1 MIRIRADLHIH
12 SCLSPCASLELSP
25 SRIVELAVRH
35 GIKLI
40 ALTDHH
46 SSLNCP
52 TIARICAGIDNIRCL
67 YGMEI
72 TTQEEAHVLAL
83 FDDTDAALEFGKAV
97 FAALPVV
104 KYDPDRQGD
113 QVVVDENEI
122 ITGGVENYIGG
133 DLATSYSLETLI
145 PEIHSAGGL
154 AIPSHIDRPYFSIM
168 SQIGYLP
175 EYDYDA
181 IEVTKR
187 YYNSSD
193 KPDVLRKYPL
203 ITNSDAHAPEMIGT
217 NFHELEF
224 DCAVKE
230 IGIDALRAAFQR
242 RVVRT

>member
-25 SRIVELAVRH
+25 SRIVELAVRN

-46 SSLNCP
+46 SALNCP
-52 TIARICAGIDNIRCL
+52 TIKCICDGIDDIRCL

-72 TTQEEAHVLAL
+72 TTQEEVHVLAL
-83 FDDTDAALEFGKAV
+83 FDNTDTALDFGKAIY
-97 FAALPVV
+97 AALPVL
-104 KYDPDRQGD
+104 KYDPDKQGD

-122 ITGGVENYIGG
+122 IIGGVENYIGG
-133 DLATSYSLETLI
+133 DLATSFSLEALI

-154 AIPSHIDRPYFSIM
+154 AVPSHIDRPYFSIM
-168 SQIGYLP
+168 SQIGYMP
-175 EYDYDA
+175 EYDYNA

-187 YYNSSD
+187 YFNSAD
-193 KPDVLRKYPL
+193 KPDVLNKYPL

-224 DCAVKE
+224 DCALKD
-230 IGIDALRAAFQR
+230 INLDALRAAFQR
-242 RVVRT
+242 RVVR